1 MLTPWTLVASQAEL
15 DRISTAARQV
25 AAGDLA
31 IDPEGFAA
39 AADLSRDCLPGSL
52 IGLLRSFR
60 RHGSPDGGLLIRGLP
75 VGEIPPTPADPSSGP
90 GTALPAAG
98 LLGIVAACLGDQY
111 GFAQQLRGRI
121 IQDIVPVRGR
131 EDTQESVSSTAPLH
145 THVELAFADDD
156 CRPDFIALLCLRGD
170 SQAATTLS
178 PVEAMVPLLPPGAA
192 AILAEPRY
200 ATTVDSAFMAD
211 AGQGGPLWISP
222 IRVLSSGSARP
233 RIRADFA
240 ETAGTDPAA
249 RDALAALRRAADT
262 VASEIRLRS
271 GDLLITE
278 NRHATHGR
286 STFPPRF
293 GPGARWLLR
302 CAIARDLD
310 RSSAHRPRNGRVV
323 HTDYAALASPGPHL
337 QEAER

>member
-1 MLTPWTLVASQAEL
+1 M
-15 DRISTAARQV
+15 
-25 AAGDLA
+25 
-31 IDPEGFAA
+31 
-39 AADLSRDCLPGSL
+39 
-52 IGLLRSFR
+52 
-60 RHGSPDGGLLIRGLP
+60 
-75 VGEIPPTPADPSSGP
+75 SS
-90 GTALPAAG
+90 
-98 LLGIVAACLGDQY
+98 C
-111 GFAQQLRGRI
+111 
-121 IQDIVPVRGR
+121 
-131 EDTQESVSSTAPLH
+131 
-145 THVELAFADDD
+145 AFADDD

-286 STFPPRF
+286 
-293 GPGARWLLR
+293 GAFLPV
-302 CAIARDLD
+302 
-310 RSSAHRPRNGRVV
+310 RPRGAVAPALRDRPRPRQVV
-323 HTDYAALASPGPHL
+323 GAPPPERPRRPHRLCRTGVARAAPAGG
-337 QEAER
+337 